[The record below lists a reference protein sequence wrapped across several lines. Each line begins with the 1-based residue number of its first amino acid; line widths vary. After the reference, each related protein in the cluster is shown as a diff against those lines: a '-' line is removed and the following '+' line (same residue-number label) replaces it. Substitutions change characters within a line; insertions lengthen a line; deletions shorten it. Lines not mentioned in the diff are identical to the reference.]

1 MRNASLPGLI
11 KKICGCHGNCNCSV
25 DGYKRN
31 SPDVNK
37 KVNVI
42 PSGDITMKGVDF
54 KVKGT
59 DNLGNTKIMKPGK
72 NYKFPGNIVT
82 ETKYKK

>member
-1 MRNASLPGLI
+1 MRNKSLPGLI
-11 KKICGCHGNCNCSV
+11 RKFSTT
-25 DGYKRN
+25 GYKRN
-31 SPDVNK
+31 SPDVNND
-37 KVNVI
+37 VNVI
-42 PSGDITMKGVDF
+42 PSGDITMKEVDF

-72 NYKFPGNIVT
+72 NYKFPGDIVI